1 ADGEHGPQRGG
12 HAGRPLDGGHPQPAA
27 ERPRRAHPGA
37 DRRRGD
43 DHHRRRGGV
52 RRRPAGPAGRTS
64 AGVRESSNMT
74 GRRWR
79 LHAIGVTLCA
89 AAYGYGLF
97 RLLGK
102 VPLSEA
108 AGDALSVPLWVMDRV
123 VWPLTFG
130 VGLTWAVALG

>member
-1 ADGEHGPQRGG
+1 
-12 HAGRPLDGGHPQPAA
+12 
-27 ERPRRAHPGA
+27 
-37 DRRRGD
+37 
-43 DHHRRRGGV
+43 
-52 RRRPAGPAGRTS
+52 
-64 AGVRESSNMT
+64 MT

-130 VGLTWAVALG
+130 VGLTWAVALGAAALKRHPVGILAAYAIPAAYWWFVVWLSHGL